1 MQQLQSIMKPQNL
14 GNKLTPHEAQTSFKN
29 WLNEAITNV
38 NQSQVNSQKMT
49 EKVVRG
55 ENVDLHDVM
64 ITAQQASITLQTT
77 VEIRNKV
84 IEAYQEV
91 MRMQV

>member
-1 MQQLQSIMKPQNL
+1 MKANQASSTDVKPY
-14 GNKLTPHEAQTSFKN
+14 EAQDSFKK
-29 WLNEAITNV
+29 WLNEALKSV
-38 NQSQVNSQKMT
+38 NETQVESQVMT
-49 EKVVRG
+49 ERLARG
-55 ENVDLHDVM
+55 EDVNLHDVM
-64 ITAQQASITLQTT
+64 ITAQKASVTLQTT